1 MFVGAFREPVGRT
14 RIRPTTLLSG
24 RTHREA
30 LVAFLVAR
38 LAQRRQSMSIRLPR
52 TWWVILAV
60 ELALIVILIRLLVA
74 VTTAFWGWP

>member
-1 MFVGAFREPVGRT
+1 VRSQSIERGTEPSQCT
-14 RIRPTTLLSG
+14 LSLLSG

>member
-1 MFVGAFREPVGRT
+1 
-14 RIRPTTLLSG
+14 
-24 RTHREA
+24 
-30 LVAFLVAR
+30 VAFLVAR